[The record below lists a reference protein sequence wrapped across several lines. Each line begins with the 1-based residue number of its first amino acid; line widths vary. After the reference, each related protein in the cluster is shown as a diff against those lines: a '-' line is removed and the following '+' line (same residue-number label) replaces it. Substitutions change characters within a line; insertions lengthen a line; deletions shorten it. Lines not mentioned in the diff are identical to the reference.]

1 MVLRF
6 HKRELRLCIANNI
19 DSVYCFIWLNGSINL
34 IRPETET
41 YDIVRFSR
49 VINKSLASGSGRVVG
64 VESIRREQNCKGNL
78 TLAKPFFSGDKT
90 EYMQVCLQCSV
101 TLHSENL
108 DKTSLREKC
117 RGAYPVPRGRVFSS
131 YLTTFC
137 LRKT

>member
-1 MVLRF
+1 MLRF

-19 DSVYCFIWLNGSINL
+19 DSVFCFIWLNGSIDL

-49 VINKSLASGSGRVVG
+49 VINKSLALGSGRVVG
-64 VESIRREQNCKGNL
+64 DKSIRNKQNCKGNL

-90 EYMQVCLQCSV
+90 GYTQVCRQCNV
-101 TLHSENL
+101 TLPSGNL

-117 RGAYPVPRGRVFSS
+117 RGAYRVPRGKVFSS
-131 YLTTFC
+131 YLMTFC